1 MAAIANIRGQLL
13 TKINQEPNKNK
24 IQIQNSY
31 QTPPRNLPWEVREIL
46 GYNQIRQPLTPHIH
60 TVLGPQQP
68 LADSNFNRAFS
79 VTNSLQFVSS
89 ALVSQSYILHHVYHR
104 CLSLLHTPKND

>member
-1 MAAIANIRGQLL
+1 M
-13 TKINQEPNKNK
+13 
-24 IQIQNSY
+24 QIQNSY
-31 QTPPRNLPWEVREIL
+31 QTSPRNKAWEVREIL
-46 GYNQIRQPLTPHIH
+46 GYNQIRQPLTPHVR

-89 ALVSQSYILHHVYHR
+89 ALVS
-104 CLSLLHTPKND
+104 